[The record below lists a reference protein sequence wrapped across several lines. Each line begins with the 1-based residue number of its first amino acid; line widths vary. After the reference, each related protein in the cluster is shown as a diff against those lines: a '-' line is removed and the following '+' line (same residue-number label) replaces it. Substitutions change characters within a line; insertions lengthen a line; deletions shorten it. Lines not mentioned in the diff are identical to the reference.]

1 LLLRKSYSWLALD
14 KPYFHKVFHPKLENP
29 VFVEGLPGFGNV
41 GKIAAHL
48 LIESTRAKVFAEL
61 YSPSFPDY
69 VIVDKD
75 GICRPPFYE
84 FYTATMGNT
93 DFVILTGDAQPSV
106 EDLKAHYMLCD
117 EILDFAEQYGVRF
130 LVTMGG
136 MPTPKPAEEVYV
148 AATSPKLAAEIMEKG
163 ALLYGRGRIMG
174 ATGLLLGLAKNRGWK
189 GVCLLGATTGL
200 EADRGAALSVFRFL
214 TKTLGV
220 EALNRF
226 IHEEEKG

>member
-1 LLLRKSYSWLALD
+1 MD
-14 KPYFHKVFHPKLENP
+14 KPYFDKVFHPKLENP

-48 LIESTRAKVFAEL
+48 LIESTHAKVFAEL

-69 VIVDKD
+69 VIVNKD
-75 GICRPPFYE
+75 GICHPPSYE

-93 DFVILTGDAQPSV
+93 DFVILTGDAQPSL

-117 EILDFAEQYGVRF
+117 EILDFAEQYSARF

-136 MPTPKPAEEVYV
+136 IPTPKPTGEVYV
-148 AATSPKLAAEIMEKG
+148 AATSPKLAAEAVEKG
-163 ALLYGRGRIMG
+163 AHLYGRGRIMG

-189 GVCLLGATTGL
+189 GICLLGATTGL
-200 EADRGAALSVFRFL
+200 KADRAAASSVFRFL
-214 TKTLGV
+214 TKTLGA

-226 IHEEEKG
+226 VHEEEKG